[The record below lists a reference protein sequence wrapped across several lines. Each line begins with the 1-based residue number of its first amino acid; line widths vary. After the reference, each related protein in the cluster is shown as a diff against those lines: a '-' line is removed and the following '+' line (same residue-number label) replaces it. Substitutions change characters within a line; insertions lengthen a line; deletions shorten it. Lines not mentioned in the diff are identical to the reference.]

1 MEKLTTLYHEWQ
13 PAEEETSLNI
23 YPAVAKKKPL
33 HLVGTQ
39 GGEKA
44 TKELILDGVL
54 HELQNCLQ
62 SIGMGV
68 DLLQLSQPD
77 ELECQSITSGIERA
91 SRLLREM
98 QEYFFPPD
106 PYISTKNLG
115 DMLSEAIQKITIES
129 GRENIRLQC
138 PESLPSIH
146 YDWFMLS
153 RVLERVLRCACG
165 LLSSEGGESVVSARV
180 QETQSQAFVEI
191 KVEICGTNELVVEEE
206 KIFTPCWRAH
216 DYRAG
221 LGLVLARQ
229 AMQSRNGALTF
240 KKINSSRA
248 QFTLHVSVLPESIV
262 SRKTGKEIDNGCVE
276 G

>member
-1 MEKLTTLYHEWQ
+1 MEKLTALHNEWQ
-13 PAEEETSLNI
+13 AAEEKTSISI

-77 ELECQSITSGIERA
+77 ELGCQSITSGIEWA

-115 DMLSEAIQKITIES
+115 DVLAETMQKITIES

-138 PESLPSIH
+138 SESLPSIH

-153 RVLERVLRCACG
+153 RVLERVLHCACG

-180 QETQSQAFVEI
+180 QEAQSQTFVEM
-191 KVEICGTNELVVEEE
+191 KVDICGTNELVVDEE

-221 LGLVLARQ
+221 LGLILARQ
-229 AMQSRNGALTF
+229 AMQSRNGELTF
-240 KKINSSRA
+240 KKITASRA
-248 QFTLHVSVLPESIV
+248 QFTLRVSVVPESIV
-262 SRKTGKEIDNGCVE
+262 STKTRKEMDHGCLE

>member
-1 MEKLTTLYHEWQ
+1 MDKLAALHTGWQ
-13 PAEEETSLNI
+13 PAEEDTSI
-23 YPAVAKKKPL
+23 SVYPAVAKKKPL

-68 DLLQLSQPD
+68 DLLQLGQPD

-115 DMLSEAIQKITIES
+115 DVLAEAIQKIAIES
-129 GRENIRLQC
+129 GRENIRLQR
-138 PESLPSIH
+138 PEVLPSIH

-165 LLSSEGGESVVSARV
+165 LLSSEGGESVVSARI
-180 QETQSQAFVEI
+180 QEVQSQTFVEM

-229 AMQSRNGALTF
+229 AMQSRNGELTF
-240 KKINSSRA
+240 KKINASRA
-248 QFTLHVSVLPESIV
+248 QFSVRVSVLPESIV
-262 SRKTGKEIDNGCVE
+262 SKKAGKEIEHDCVE
-276 G
+276 R

>member
-1 MEKLTTLYHEWQ
+1 MDKLTTLHTSWQ
-13 PAEEETSLNI
+13 PAEEGTPISI
-23 YPAVAKKKPL
+23 YPTAAKKKTL

-39 GGEKA
+39 SGEKG
-44 TKELILDGVL
+44 TKELVLDGVL

-68 DLLQLSQPD
+68 DLLQLNQPD
-77 ELECQSITSGIERA
+77 ELECQSITNGIERA

-115 DMLSEAIQKITIES
+115 DVLAEAIHKITIES

-138 PESLPSIH
+138 CESLPSIH

-165 LLSSEGGESVVSARV
+165 LLPSEGGENVVSVRIPEA
-180 QETQSQAFVEI
+180 QSQTTVEI
-191 KVEICGTNELVVEEE
+191 KVEICGTNELLVEEE

-221 LGLVLARQ
+221 LGLILARQ
-229 AMQSRNGALTF
+229 ALQSQNGELTF
-240 KKINSSRA
+240 KKMNTSRA
-248 QFTLHVSVLPESIV
+248 QFILRVSVLPESLV
-262 SRKTGKEIDNGCVE
+262 SGKTGKERGHGCVE